1 MPGSASVIILA
12 LIYAFI
18 WWAAVALGAAGI
30 LLIIVRSL
38 FLYTDVN
45 PFTWHARNV
54 RRATDP
60 VINPVRRM
68 LISFRLDPAVA
79 PFIVIVMLIV
89 ALVLMV
95 QFAGTVLNTIAG
107 ILFVIAN
114 RKPGAPAAIAG
125 YLLFGLLGLYTLMI
139 FVRVIYSWLGVSYR
153 NRAARFSIQVT
164 EPLLAPLRR
173 WVPMVGM
180 FDISPIIAFVIL
192 WIAQSLVASTLLRPG
207 NWPVQFF

>member
-1 MPGSASVIILA
+1 MSSPAVVILA
-12 LIYAFI
+12 LVYAFI
-18 WWAAVALGAAGI
+18 WWASVALGAAGI
-30 LLIIVRSL
+30 LLIILRSI
-38 FLYTDVN
+38 FLYVDVN

-60 VINPVRRM
+60 VIAPVRRM
-68 LISFRLDPAVA
+68 LIAFRLDPTIA
-79 PFIVIVMLIV
+79 PFIVVVMLI
-89 ALVLMV
+89 LVLVLIV

-107 ILFVIAN
+107 ILYVATN
-114 RKPGAPAAIAG
+114 RKPGAPMAMVG

-153 NRAARFSIQVT
+153 NRFARFSIQVT

-173 WVPMVGM
+173 WIPMAGA

-192 WIAQSLVASTLLRPG
+192 WIAQSIVASTLLRPG

>member
-1 MPGSASVIILA
+1 MPVSPSLVILG

-18 WWAAVALGAAGI
+18 WWAAVAIGAAGI
-30 LLIIVRSL
+30 LLIILRSL
-38 FLYTDVN
+38 FLYIDVN

-60 VINPVRRM
+60 VIAPVRRM
-68 LISFRLDPAVA
+68 LIAFRLDPGVA
-79 PFIVIVMLIV
+79 PFIVVIMLI
-89 ALVLMV
+89 LVLVLIV

-107 ILFVIAN
+107 VLFVISN
-114 RKPGAPAAIAG
+114 RRPGAPTAMAG

-139 FVRVIYSWLGVSYR
+139 FVRVIYTWLGAGYG
-153 NRAARFSIQVT
+153 NRVARFSIQIT

-192 WIAQSLVASTLLRPG
+192 WIAQSIVASTLLR

>member
-1 MPGSASVIILA
+1 MPISSAVVILA
-12 LIYAFI
+12 LIYTFI

-30 LLIIVRSL
+30 LLILLRSL

-60 VINPVRRM
+60 VIAPVRRM
-68 LISFRLDPAVA
+68 LIAFRLDPGVA
-79 PFIVIVMLIV
+79 PFIVIIMLIV
-89 ALVLMV
+89 VLVLMV

-107 ILFVIAN
+107 IFFVLGN
-114 RKPGAPAAIAG
+114 RRPGAPTAVAG

-139 FVRVIYSWLGVSYR
+139 FVRVIYSWLGITHSSGV
-153 NRAARFSIQVT
+153 ARFSIQVT
-164 EPLLAPLRR
+164 EPLLGPLRR

-180 FDISPIIAFVIL
+180 FDISPIIAFVVL
-192 WIAQSLVASTLLRPG
+192 WIAQSIVASTLLR

>member
-1 MPGSASVIILA
+1 MSSPAVTILA
-12 LIYAFI
+12 LVYTFV
-18 WWAAVALGAAGI
+18 WWGAVALGAAGT
-30 LLIIVRSL
+30 LLIILRSL
-38 FLYTDVN
+38 FLYIDVN
-45 PFTWHARNV
+45 PFTWHARHV

-60 VINPVRRM
+60 VITPVRRM
-68 LISFRLDPAVA
+68 LISFRLDPAIA

-89 ALVLMV
+89 VLVLIV

-107 ILFVIAN
+107 ILYVVAN
-114 RKPGAPAAIAG
+114 RKPGAPKAMVG

-153 NRAARFSIQVT
+153 NRFARFSIQVT

-173 WVPMVGM
+173 WVPMAGA

-192 WIAQSLVASTLLRPG
+192 WIAQSIVASTLLRT
-207 NWPVQFF
+207 WPVQFF